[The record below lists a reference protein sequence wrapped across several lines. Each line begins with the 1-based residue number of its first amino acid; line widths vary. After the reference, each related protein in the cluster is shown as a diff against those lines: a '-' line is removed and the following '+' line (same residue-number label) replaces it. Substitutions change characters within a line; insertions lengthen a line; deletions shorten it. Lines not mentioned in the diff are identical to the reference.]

1 MRMIY
6 NYYYLIFAYY
16 CIAFILQGVFIHK
29 GKCENNKYFSI
40 FKNVFVAIMFSFPL
54 YYMYIQFAI
63 FTNNESDLGDAILSI
78 FGLIVTF
85 IFFIIQWIIG
95 LVVEKRIKKS
105 NLESQYVIEKK
116 FNSKC
121 FFITIGAF
129 IVILILSIFINKL
142 DNLKLNNDIEIDT
155 INYLNNKYGD
165 CGFTIE
171 KVDES
176 YGYNG
181 FVQKYLIGYIV
192 TVNCSSINKNF
203 EVKTGKEHK
212 SFSDTFIYNY
222 YESFL
227 NSEENKK
234 KTDNLL
240 IRINAEIDKLDTYLN
255 RYNKVSIRK
264 LNTSYLDNNEIF
276 NSNVIPDDYEK
287 IPSIDEIYKLTEHN
301 ILNYQLELIVDKE
314 TIDMKVHSIDEA
326 KEVLETLI
334 LDTKVKYTLS
344 GLTVYRNKEVF
355 KKYDSEEDLMNNLI
369 YDLVKPGSFDIT
381 SVKKIRNALI
391 NYYSEIANHI
401 IEYYPYI
408 NSYKI
413 KCNYGGYIIIDS
425 QKIYI
430 STYGSDIDTAE
441 KIINR

>member
-29 GKCENNKYFSI
+29 GKCENKKYFSI
-40 FKNVFVAIMFSFPL
+40 FKSVFSAIMLSLPL

-63 FTNNESDLGDAILSI
+63 DNNSESDLGDAILSI

-95 LVVEKRIKKS
+95 LVVEKRIKKK
-105 NLESQYVIEKK
+105 NLESQNVIEKK
-116 FNSKC
+116 LNIKA
-121 FFITIGAF
+121 FFITVVSF
-129 IVILILSIFINKL
+129 ILILGLSTFVP
-142 DNLKLNNDIEIDT
+142 KLNNSMLNNNIETDT
-155 INYLNNKYGD
+155 IMYLNNKYGD
-165 CGFTIE
+165 YGFTIIDVNE
-171 KVDES
+171 N

-181 FVQKYLIGYIV
+181 IVQKYLTGYNI
-192 TVNCSSINKNF
+192 TVNSSSINKNF
-203 EVKTGKEHK
+203 EVRTGKEHT
-212 SFSDTFIYNY
+212 SFFDTFIYNY

-227 NSEENKK
+227 NSNDNKK
-234 KTDNLL
+234 KTDDLL
-240 IRINAEIDKLDTYLN
+240 IRINTEIDKLDTYLN

-264 LNTSYLDNNEIF
+264 FNTSYLDNNKIF
-276 NSNVIPDDYEK
+276 NSNLIPDDYGK
-287 IPSIDEIYKLTEHN
+287 IPSTDELYKLTENN
-301 ILNYQLELIVDKE
+301 ILNYQLEL
-314 TIDMKVHSIDEA
+314 TIDKDIIDRKVHSIEEA

-334 LDTKVKYTLS
+334 LDPKVKYTLS

-355 KKYDSEEDLMNNLI
+355 KKYNSEEDLMNNLI
-369 YDLVKPGSFDIT
+369 DDLVKPGSFGIT

-391 NYYSEIANHI
+391 DYYSEIANHI
-401 IEYYPYI
+401 IEYYPNI